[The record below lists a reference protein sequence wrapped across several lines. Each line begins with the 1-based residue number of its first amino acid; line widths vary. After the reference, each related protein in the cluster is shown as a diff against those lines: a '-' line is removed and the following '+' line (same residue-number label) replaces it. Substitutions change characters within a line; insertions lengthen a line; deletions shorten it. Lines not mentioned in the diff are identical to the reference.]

1 MVRYELLSD
10 ILRIYKTPHSSSF
23 LLKKE
28 AQRHFMYTHVAK
40 LTLHESNQIYE
51 YIVYSASSHSFR
63 GPLLL
68 LLLLLLIRMCGST
81 CYAVTNGSLRVL
93 FVVHKT
99 PVMRTTTPDR
109 LVCLLIAE
117 HTIANYSVNEL
128 EVDLGE

>member
-10 ILRIYKTPHSSSF
+10 ILRIYKTPHSSSL

-28 AQRHFMYTHVAK
+28 VQKHFMYTHVAK

-51 YIVYSASSHSFR
+51 YIVYLASSHSFR
-63 GPLLL
+63 GPLL

-81 CYAVTNGSLRVL
+81 CYAVINGSLRVL

-99 PVMRTTTPDR
+99 PIMRTTTPDR
-109 LVCLLIAE
+109 LFCLLIAE
-117 HTIANYSVNEL
+117 HTIANYLVNKL